1 MYTVRKTNK
10 IRGMLTLVN
19 FGNFSAKLLPFK
31 IIVIIYYCYF
41 FNSVEGGFTHR
52 LLGEYSCQKLS
63 FMLKTVDN
71 TIIHYAHIQIP
82 TIIQILMTLL

>member
-1 MYTVRKTNK
+1 
-10 IRGMLTLVN
+10 MLTLVN
-19 FGNFSAKLLPFK
+19 FGNFSEKLLPLK

-63 FMLKTVDN
+63 FMLKTADPSYYMYV
-71 TIIHYAHIQIP
+71 Q
-82 TIIQILMTLL
+82 L